1 MKKQFRIEAAYW
13 LAFFLFLSLIEY
25 LWDKATLPVLSPAQL
40 VGHSLLS
47 TLLNLPPKILFAW
60 YTWHFFNPVTIKQ
73 RRNIFYSAA
82 AFPIVLF
89 IYLMLDRII
98 NNYLV
103 LPYVYHGIIE
113 IAGLLEGRRV
123 LIVLLYFGLA
133 AGLYVSIQ
141 SVQQQ
146 LKTAARE
153 KELVRQQLATELLF
167 LRNQTHPHFLM
178 NTLNNIYALA
188 RKKSD
193 DTPEAVMRLSELLR
207 FMLYESNGD
216 LISLEDEI
224 KVLEDYAGLERIRY
238 DERLNLRFE
247 KNIDE
252 EGYLISPLLLLPF
265 IENAFKHGVSE
276 ARFASFVHISLTVK
290 DGMLEL
296 LVENSAAE
304 TEAACTKTNIGL
316 ANVKRQLELLYRDYS
331 LDIKNNNHIYH
342 LSLSVDLK
350 SYAKI

>member
-1 MKKQFRIEAAYW
+1 MKKQFRIQAFYW

-25 LWDKATLPVLSPAQL
+25 LWDKATLPVLSPVQL
-40 VGHSLLS
+40 ITHSLSS

-60 YTWHFFNPVTIKQ
+60 YTWHFFNPAATNQ
-73 RRNIFYSAA
+73 RRKIFYHTA
-82 AFPIVLF
+82 AFPFVLF
-89 IYLMLDRII
+89 IYLVFDRVI

-113 IAGLLEGRRV
+113 TGALFEGRRV
-123 LIVLLYFGLA
+123 LIVLLYFGLS
-133 AGLYVSIQ
+133 AGLFVSIQ

-146 LKTAARE
+146 LDTAARE
-153 KELVRQQLATELLF
+153 KELIRQQLATELLF

-193 DTPEAVMRLSELLR
+193 DTAEAVMRLSELLR
-207 FMLYESNGD
+207 FMLYESNDD
-216 LISLEDEI
+216 LIRLEDEI
-224 KVLEDYAGLERIRY
+224 RVLEDYTGLERIRY

-247 KNIDE
+247 KNIDA

-276 ARFASFVHISLTVK
+276 VRFTSFVHICITVK
-290 DGMLEL
+290 NGLLEL
-296 LVENSAAE
+296 QVENSAVE
-304 TEAACTKTNIGL
+304 TEAGCTKTNIGL
-316 ANVKRQLELLYRDYS
+316 ANVKRQLELLYRDYH
-331 LDIKNNNHIYH
+331 LDIKNNNDIYH
-342 LSLSVDLK
+342 LSLSVNLK